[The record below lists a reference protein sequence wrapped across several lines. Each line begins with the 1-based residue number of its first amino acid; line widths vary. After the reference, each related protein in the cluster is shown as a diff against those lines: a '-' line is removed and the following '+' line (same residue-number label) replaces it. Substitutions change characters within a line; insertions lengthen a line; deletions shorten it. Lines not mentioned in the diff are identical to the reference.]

1 MVTWIA
7 FARPVRV
14 GVSWLPATTQSIPM
28 VLFIIDRKLNLL
40 LIRGLVPSLRSRII
54 QRQQLEEENSVV
66 LI

>member
-54 QRQQLEEENSVV
+54 QRQLEEENSVV